1 MTLLFQIYG
10 RCGGTGQ
17 HEHRPYN
24 VSARDFPARQ
34 GETAKAYGL
43 YVEPVL
49 TPYCRKRSADLLS
62 GGLIDQGHF
71 YIAIAPAVIE
81 RKRDAVPGG
90 KLVLDAVQLV
100 D

>member
-34 GETAKAYGL
+34 GETVKAYGL

-62 GGLIDQGHF
+62 GGLIDERDLH
-71 YIAIAPAVIE
+71 IAVVPAVIE
-81 RKRDAVPGG
+81 CQRDAVPGSE
-90 KLVLDAVQLV
+90 LVLDAVQLV